1 MNVDQKM
8 DKIVNIEGLEKEEFE
23 AYKHLL
29 FLKRSTVL
37 ELAKIS
43 GEKRSNL
50 YRYLESLIEK
60 RLVSEVYEGKK
71 HFYIAE
77 SPKTLL
83 KFISQQKEQVEKV
96 LPELENIEKEALERP
111 KIKFFE
117 GLEGIRTLYDELLE
131 ERQEILAFAWP
142 EKILD
147 RVNFHTNFV
156 QNRLKYKIPAR
167 AIYPDTRAAHQR
179 KTGLK
184 ESRYSKHIKPF
195 DMAFLM
201 SGNKVV
207 MFSLKRWITG
217 VLIENK
223 EIAEGLRAF
232 FDAFWAELK

>member
-1 MNVDQKM
+1 MQIK
-8 DKIVNIEGLEKEEFE
+8 GLENKEFE
-23 AYKHLL
+23 TYKHLL
-29 FLKRSTVL
+29 SLKRATVL
-37 ELAKIS
+37 ELAKLS

-60 RLVSEVYEGKK
+60 RLVSEIYEDKR

-83 KFISQQKEQVEKV
+83 KFINIQKDNIEAV

-117 GLEGIRTLYDELLE
+117 GLEGVRTLYDELLE

-142 EKILD
+142 EKLLN
-147 RVNFHTNFV
+147 RVEFHGNFV
-156 QNRLKYKIPAR
+156 ERRLKYKIPAR
-167 AIYPDTRAAHQR
+167 AIYPDTRAAHRRQ
-179 KTGLK
+179 TGLK

-195 DMAFLM
+195 DMVFLM
-201 SGNKVV
+201 AGDKVV

-217 VLIENK
+217 VLIDNR
-223 EIAEGLRAF
+223 EIAEGLKAF
-232 FDAFWAELK
+232 FNAFWEELGKKK